1 MNWWIDGRQRTVLNG
16 FLEWSAVESVSQG
29 SVFGLL
35 IFVIF
40 FNNFDD
46 CANLIIVTRTDL
58 IQTLKILSGYDD
70 VNKNIWFHKVRTDIH
85 TSYHRNLIPRR
96 FQTDMRANISTQAE
110 L

>member
-40 FNNFDD
+40 INNLDD
-46 CANLIIVTRTDL
+46 CANLKTVTEQ
-58 IQTLKILSGYDD
+58 I
-70 VNKNIWFHKVRTDIH
+70 
-85 TSYHRNLIPRR
+85 
-96 FQTDMRANISTQAE
+96 
-110 L
+110 